1 MKPKPESMQI
11 PIELYQDLV
20 DRLTVHAHIT
30 ILGLNHAL
38 ID

>member
-11 PIELYQDLV
+11 PTELYQDLV
-20 DRLTVHAHIT
+20 DHLTVHAPARCPR
-30 ILGLNHAL
+30 LNRAL